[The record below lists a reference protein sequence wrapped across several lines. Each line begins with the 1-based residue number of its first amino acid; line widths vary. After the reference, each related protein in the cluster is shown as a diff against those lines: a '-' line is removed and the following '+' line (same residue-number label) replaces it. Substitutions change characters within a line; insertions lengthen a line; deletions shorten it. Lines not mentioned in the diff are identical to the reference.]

1 MPQTMSVSSSFTAG
15 DIAASVATAA
25 RQIEATVHTEML
37 SRLRGVSHTSKR
49 RPSRNDTFQMKDSN
63 SNVIDEFAKLR
74 MLRAAE
80 PHQSWQ
86 KKDWQ
91 AA

>member
-49 RPSRNDTFQMKDSN
+49 PSRNDTFQMKDSN